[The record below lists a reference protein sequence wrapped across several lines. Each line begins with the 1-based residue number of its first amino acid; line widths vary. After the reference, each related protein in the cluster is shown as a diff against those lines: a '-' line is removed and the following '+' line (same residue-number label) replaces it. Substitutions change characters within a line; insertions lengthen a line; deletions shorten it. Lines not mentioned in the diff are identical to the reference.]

1 MFLAAGKFQREWN
14 STMISILSP
23 TALRI
28 FSNGERASLSCAAE
42 MKRPWFSIA
51 TGSKGQIF
59 IAPIPLSRRLSASA
73 SARVMNASRSSN
85 GPPASPRF
93 QFETGLMF
101 VERTY
106 L

>member
-1 MFLAAGKFQREWN
+1 
-14 STMISILSP
+14 
-23 TALRI
+23 
-28 FSNGERASLSCAAE
+28 

-51 TGSKGQIF
+51 AGSNGQIF
-59 IAPIPLSRRLSASA
+59 IAVMPLSSRFSARA
-73 SARVMNASRSSN
+73 SARFMKPSRSSN

-93 QFETGLMF
+93 QFETGLML

>member
-1 MFLAAGKFQREWN
+1 
-14 STMISILSP
+14 MISILSP
-23 TALRI
+23 TAFLI
-28 FSNGERASLSCAAE
+28 FSNGAIAVFICSAV

-51 TGSKGQIF
+51 AGSNGQIF
-59 IAPIPLSRRLSASA
+59 MAVIPLSRRFSASA
-73 SARVMNASRSSN
+73 SALFMKPSRSSK

-101 VERTY
+101 VDRTY